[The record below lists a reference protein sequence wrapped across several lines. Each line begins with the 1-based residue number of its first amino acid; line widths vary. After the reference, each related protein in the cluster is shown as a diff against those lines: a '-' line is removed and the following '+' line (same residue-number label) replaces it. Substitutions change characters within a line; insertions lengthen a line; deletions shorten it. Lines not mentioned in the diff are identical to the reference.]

1 MSYREISVNEFVKTI
16 GWTDSLPTLFELIR
30 SQHVTYVLTVS
41 CVAIL
46 GLHHFAREDDLV
58 FFNDPRWLHMKR

>member
-46 GLHHFAREDDLV
+46 GH
-58 FFNDPRWLHMKR
+58 